1 MGKIIDKIRQ
11 VFNLFL
17 LMLLIVAVAAVLVWF
32 LAEPESRGTTFWM
45 SLGFMGFALLLT
57 TLFASRIALRGNG
70 GRGVPGH
77 FAQLFLIGG
86 YFIFTI
92 GAAIANAKMAFS
104 TTGYLLIHV
113 VGLAVF
119 LIPLLL
125 TNMALLKQDSAE
137 HREQKQGRLDLA
149 ARATRIRNLAA
160 DAEAVAKISREELTP
175 LYKLSESLQF
185 SDPTPGPR
193 DLENA
198 LDGALAVLERTDQGN
213 VTELL
218 RACTLAERALEAR
231 NAAVLSAK

>member
-45 SLGFMGFALLLT
+45 SLGFMGFALLLS
-57 TLFASRIALRGNG
+57 TLFASRIALRTNE
-70 GRGVPGH
+70 GRNVPGH
-77 FAQLFLIGG
+77 FTQFFLIGG

-92 GAAIANAKMAFS
+92 IAAIVNAKMGFS
-104 TTGYLLIHV
+104 PTGYLLLHV

-119 LIPLLL
+119 LLPLLL

-160 DAEAVAKISREELTP
+160 DAEAGANISREELAP

-198 LDGALAVLERTDQGN
+198 LDGALAVLERTDTAN
-213 VTELL
+213 SAELL

>member
-17 LMLLIVAVAAVLVWF
+17 LMLLIVAVAAVFVWF

-57 TLFASRIALRGNG
+57 TLFASRIALRGSG
-70 GRGVPGH
+70 GRGVSGH

-86 YFIFTI
+86 YFLFTI
-92 GAAIANAKMAFS
+92 IIAIVNAKMAFS

-113 VGLAVF
+113 GGLAVF

-137 HREQKQGRLDLA
+137 RREQKQGRLDLA
-149 ARATRIRNLAA
+149 ARATRIKNLAA
-160 DAEAVAKISREELTP
+160 DAEAAAKISRDELAP

-198 LDGALAVLERTDQGN
+198 LDGALAALERTDQSN
-213 VTELL
+213 AVELL

-231 NAAVLSAK
+231 NAAVLNAK